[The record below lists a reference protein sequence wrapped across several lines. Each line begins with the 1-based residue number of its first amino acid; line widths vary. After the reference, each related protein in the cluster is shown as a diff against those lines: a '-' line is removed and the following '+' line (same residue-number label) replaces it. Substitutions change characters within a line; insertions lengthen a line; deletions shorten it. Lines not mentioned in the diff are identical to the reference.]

1 MADSKRLP
9 MARGFGRTERFDNWW
24 KGPLVTALFLGTCT
38 VYATWRG
45 FMEAD
50 FWIFSDFGRSA
61 GNQTLA
67 IENKGSHVLS
77 PLFSPLI
84 IPGKDGLGSFVPD
97 WLNWMSPAM
106 FILIFPAG
114 FRMTCYYYR
123 KAYYRSWLSNPVACA
138 VSTPFDEY
146 SGERRIFLFQN
157 LHRYF
162 MYAAVIYLFI
172 LSYDVLISMKYH
184 DTTGSAYGLSVGTIV
199 LALNVLL
206 LGGYTLG
213 CHSFRHAIGGLTKTM
228 AEAMAIFAPNIN
240 SYRRLQPE
248 MFAPVEPNWGPN
260 HRNVALRIPISDEKN
275 LRFEHRTSGAD
286 ANPFLV
292 TAARLSLNLTICQ

>member
-1 MADSKRLP
+1 MADLKRLP

-24 KGPLVTALFLGTCT
+24 KGPFVTALFLGTCV

-84 IPGKDGLGSFVPD
+84 IPGEEGLGSFVPD

-138 VSTPFDEY
+138 VSTPFDSY
-146 SGERRIFLFQN
+146 SGERRLFLFQN

-162 MYAAVIYLFI
+162 MYAALLYLFI

-184 DTTGSAYGLSVGTIV
+184 DSTGSAYGLSVGTIV
-199 LALNVLL
+199 LSLNVLL

-213 CHSFRHAIGGLTKTM
+213 CHSFRHTIGGVKDRFNNSGVAKLQNACLDGCNQLNKRHMNFAWASLFWVMFTDFYVWMCTEGVWTDIILIGGL
-228 AEAMAIFAPNIN
+228 
-240 SYRRLQPE
+240 
-248 MFAPVEPNWGPN
+248 
-260 HRNVALRIPISDEKN
+260 
-275 LRFEHRTSGAD
+275 
-286 ANPFLV
+286 
-292 TAARLSLNLTICQ
+292 